1 MGKASESGR
10 AEGRLALTHFSF
22 PSRRVHNCYKCRQCS
37 FTAVDT
43 QSLLE
48 HFNTVH
54 CQEVDVTTANG
65 EDSHGVSSIKEEPK
79 IDLKVYSLINPD
91 PKMGEPISDSIV
103 KREKIEDKEVL
114 KEKGWTDSPADD
126 LRNVTWRGT
135 DILRGSPSYT
145 QTSLGLLTPVSVGQ
159 EQPKPLRDSPNV
171 EAAHLARPIYGLAVE
186 SKGFLQGVPA
196 GAAEKAGQ
204 LTQPY
209 PGSGD
214 GKAKDESQSLLR
226 VGSSL
231 SLFSFLFF
239 FFLITCM
246 LCLIRH
252 AKDFFISRE
261 NAWENKNKNQG
272 KTERFK
278 LVD

>member
-1 MGKASESGR
+1 M
-10 AEGRLALTHFSF
+10 
-22 PSRRVHNCYKCRQCS
+22 
-37 FTAVDT
+37 
-43 QSLLE
+43 
-48 HFNTVH
+48 
-54 CQEVDVTTANG
+54 DVTTANG

-79 IDLKVYSLINPD
+79 MDLKVYSLINPD

-103 KREKIEDKEVL
+103 KREKIEDKEML
-114 KEKGWTDSPADD
+114 KEKGWTDSPSDD

-209 PGSGD
+209 AGSGD
-214 GKAKDESQSLLR
+214 SKAKDESQSLLR
-226 VGSSL
+226 VGSCLL
-231 SLFSFLFF
+231 SLLFMMTAF
-239 FFLITCM
+239 I
-246 LCLIRH
+246 LCLIQH
-252 AKDFFISRE
+252 ATDFFQRNMVHLFFHARE
-261 NAWENKNKNQG
+261 KKYEG
-272 KTERFK
+272 KTEKVK
-278 LVD
+278 LVGLNWHEMFQSVCIKQCIY

>member
-1 MGKASESGR
+1 MPIS
-10 AEGRLALTHFSF
+10 FS
-22 PSRRVHNCYKCRQCS
+22 SRRVHNCYKCRQCS

-54 CQEVDVTTANG
+54 CQETDVTTANG
-65 EDSHGVSSIKEEPK
+65 EDSHGVSAIKEEPK

-114 KEKGWTDSPADD
+114 KEKGWTDSPSDD
-126 LRNVTWRGT
+126 LRNVPWRGT

-145 QTSLGLLTPVSVGQ
+145 QTSLGLLTPVTVGQ

-171 EAAHLARPIYGLAVE
+171 EAAHLARPMYGLAVE

-231 SLFSFLFF
+231 CFLFF
-239 FFLITCM
+239 FFFPLIISV

-252 AKDFFISRE
+252 AEGFFGFRV
-261 NAWENKNKNQG
+261 NAWENTSKYQG

-278 LVD
+278 LVDLS

>member
-1 MGKASESGR
+1 MT
-10 AEGRLALTHFSF
+10 LLLICFLFS
-22 PSRRVHNCYKCRQCS
+22 SRRVHNCYKCRQCS

-54 CQEVDVTTANG
+54 CQEMDITTANG

-91 PKMGEPISDSIV
+91 PKIGEPISDSIV

-114 KEKGWTDSPADD
+114 KEKGWTDSPSDD

-209 PGSGD
+209 SGSGD

-226 VGSSL
+226 VGNFFPL
-231 SLFSFLFF
+231 LLFMIASMLH
-239 FFLITCM
+239 LIG
-246 LCLIRH
+246 H
-252 AKDFFISRE
+252 ANDFFRSGLM
-261 NAWENKNKNQG
+261 WLG
-272 KTERFK
+272 FF
-278 LVD
+278 

>member
-1 MGKASESGR
+1 M
-10 AEGRLALTHFSF
+10 LMCFLFS
-22 PSRRVHNCYKCRQCS
+22 SRRVHNCYKCRQCS

-54 CQEVDVTTANG
+54 CQEMDITTANG

-79 IDLKVYSLINPD
+79 IDLKVYSLISPD
-91 PKMGEPISDSIV
+91 PKIGEPISDSIV

-114 KEKGWTDSPADD
+114 KEKGWTDSPSDD

-196 GAAEKAGQ
+196 GAAEKPGQ

-209 PGSGD
+209 SGSGD
-214 GKAKDESQSLLR
+214 GKTKDESQSLLR
-226 VGSSL
+226 VGNF
-231 SLFSFLFF
+231 LFSPLAFYD
-239 FFLITCM
+239 CM
-246 LCLIRH
+246 YVMFDWLC
-252 AKDFFISRE
+252 K
-261 NAWENKNKNQG
+261 
-272 KTERFK
+272 
-278 LVD
+278 